1 MNINMN
7 IILEAL
13 NKAIELVITIDESL
27 FEILILSFKVSG
39 ISLLLSCLLG
49 LPLGTLLAIKNFWG
63 RNSVL
68 ILFNTM
74 MGLPPVVVG
83 LIVYLIVS
91 RSGPL
96 GWLGILYTPT
106 AMIIAQMILITPIIV
121 SLTAQIIE
129 EISQEY
135 KNLFVSLVVP
145 SHKAIMAYLYDAR
158 YSILTV
164 ILAGFG
170 RAISEVGAVIIV
182 GGNIDEVTRVM
193 TTTIAL
199 ETYKGNLSLALAL
212 GIILLF
218 IALITNFLLIT
229 IKMNAKRHMYV

>member
-1 MNINMN
+1 MN
-7 IILEAL
+7 IIQEAL
-13 NKAIELVITIDESL
+13 IKALDLVITFDESL
-27 FEILILSFKVSG
+27 FEILLLSFKVSG
-39 ISLLLSCLLG
+39 ISLLLSCFIG

-83 LIVYLIVS
+83 LMVYLLVS

-135 KNLFVSLVVP
+135 KDLFVSLVVP

-182 GGNIDEVTRVM
+182 GGNIDHLTRVM

-199 ETYKGNLSLALAL
+199 ETSKGNLSLALAL

-229 IKMNAKRHMYV
+229 IKMNAKRHMYA